1 MSRRDQ
7 IRMTDEEVEALL
19 HSRQTMNVA
28 TFNHDGSIHLVAMW
42 YGFIDGK
49 PAFETYQKS
58 QKVANLRRDER
69 MTVLIEDGDTY
80 EELRGVEL
88 VGRGAILDQRDD
100 VMTVAKSV
108 VERYMDVKP
117 EDAAAAAEILSNK
130 RVAVAMNIE
139 RVVSWDHRKLAGARP
154 KDVGR

>member
-7 IRMTDEEVEALL
+7 IRMTDDEVDAFI
-19 HSRQTMNVA
+19 HARQTMNVA

-42 YGFIDGK
+42 YGFLDGK

-58 QKVANLRRDER
+58 QKVANVRRDNR
-69 MTVLIEDGDTY
+69 MTVLMEDGDGY

-88 VGRGAILDQRDD
+88 VGTAVVLDGRDD
-100 VMTVAKSV
+100 VMTVARSV

-117 EDAAAAAEILSNK
+117 EDAAAAAEIMSNK
-130 RVAVAMNIE
+130 RVAVAMTVE
-139 RVVSWDHRKLAGARP
+139 RVVSWDHRKLG
-154 KDVGR
+154 GSY

>member
-7 IRMTDEEVEALL
+7 IRMTDDEVDAFI

-42 YGFIDGK
+42 YGFLEGK

-58 QKVANLRRDER
+58 QKVANLRRDGR
-69 MTVLIEDGDTY
+69 MTVLMEDGDRY

-88 VGRGAILDQRDD
+88 VGTGEVLDQRDD
-100 VMTVAKSV
+100 VITVAHSV

-130 RVAVAMNIE
+130 RVAVAMTIE
-139 RVVSWDHRKLAGARP
+139 RVVSWDHRKLG
-154 KDVGR
+154 GSY

>member
-7 IRMTDEEVEALL
+7 IRMTDEEVDAFIHE
-19 HSRQTMNVA
+19 RRTMNVA

-42 YGFIDGK
+42 YGFLDGK

-58 QKVANLRRDER
+58 QKVANLRRDSHI
-69 MTVLIEDGDTY
+69 TVLIEDGDSY

-88 VGRGAILDQRDD
+88 VGAGTVLDEREH
-100 VMTVAKSV
+100 VMTVATSV

-117 EDAAAAAEILSNK
+117 EDAAAAAEILANK
-130 RVAVAMNIE
+130 RVAIAIDVE
-139 RVVSWDHRKLAGARP
+139 RVVSWDHRKLG
-154 KDVGR
+154 GTY